1 METLQQLQFYNRF
14 KEAVKK
20 RTTNNMV
27 VPLSGGLDSTLIVK
41 ALYDNG
47 DIDKAKFLYMID
59 DSSYYA
65 YQVANRYN
73 IKLETFTP
81 LVREKDE
88 RKIIEILEE
97 PFYSSSVNYYLYQV
111 ISSMGKR
118 VSLSGLGADELF
130 GGYDYY
136 NTESY
141 PRGLFKL
148 IDAKTNEE
156 KKEQDR
162 HFLIHHHLRENEKI
176 GLYWEVEGRYP
187 FLDKEVCKFEDV
199 GKSLIK
205 SALLQ
210 DFPDEFV
217 NRKKTGFR
225 IDNNKDREHQKKEYL
240 KQLDIWKDIF
250 TK

>member
-1 METLQQLQFYNRF
+1 LETLQQLSFYNRF
-14 KEAVKK
+14 REAVKK
-20 RTTNNMV
+20 RTVDNMV

-47 DIDKAKFLYMID
+47 DIDKAKFVTLGYD
-59 DSSYYA
+59 EYVLA
-65 YQVANRYN
+65 VEERYN
-73 IKLETFTP
+73 ISTNSFYI
-81 LVREKDE
+81 RENKEDA

-97 PFYSSSVNYYLYQV
+97 PFYSSSVNYYLYRE
-111 ISSMGKR
+111 INALGSR

-136 NTESY
+136 NTDRY
-141 PRGLFKL
+141 PRGLFKE
-148 IDAKTNEE
+148 INAKSNSD
-156 KKEQDR
+156 KKKNDI

-187 FLDKEVCKFEDV
+187 FLDKEVCKFKDV

-205 SALLQ
+205 AALLQ
-210 DFPDEFV
+210 DFSESFV
-217 NRKKTGFR
+217 NRKKEGFR
-225 IDNNKDREHQKKEYL
+225 IDNNTDREHQRKEYK
-240 KQLDIWKDIF
+240 KQFLLWCDIF